1 MTINVCTCITSF
13 VERVMRLGVEKR
25 PISSMEKDCTFPK
38 SLARTV
44 PPNPVAIRAAHTA
57 VATDASK
64 LPREH
69 DSILPPAARIC
80 GMVEPSTCTSRVISA
95 MYSGDLRSSQT
106 WTTMNA
112 SARAASPHSRFVRFR
127 NNLSNDLSLSNPMR
141 FIAIAMPGHGRK
153 TRFNQ

>member
-25 PISSMEKDCTFPK
+25 PISSIEKDCTLPK

-64 LPREH
+64 LPREP
-69 DSILPPAARIC
+69 DLADDERQRQGGKPPF
-80 GMVEPSTCTSRVISA
+80 P
-95 MYSGDLRSSQT
+95 
-106 WTTMNA
+106 
-112 SARAASPHSRFVRFR
+112 FR
-127 NNLSNDLSLSNPMR
+127 
-141 FIAIAMPGHGRK
+141 
-153 TRFNQ
+153 